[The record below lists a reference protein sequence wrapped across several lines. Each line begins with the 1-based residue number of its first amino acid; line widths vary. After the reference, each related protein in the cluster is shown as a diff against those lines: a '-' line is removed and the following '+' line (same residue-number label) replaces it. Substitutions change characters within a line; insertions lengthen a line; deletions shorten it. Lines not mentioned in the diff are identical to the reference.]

1 MLNLTDEECKAMTI
15 DETGNQIEET
25 SMNELVA
32 IPRPVLDAENI
43 TMIQRALSAISNTL
57 VDASQL
63 AHEFATLKDEVRLL
77 REETARANHFRE
89 IADNA
94 YQQVN
99 AQRIS
104 AETELTTVRFER
116 DNARTDKDHL
126 QFDVQALNGKLAEAN
141 GRIAALEEDQ
151 TKLIGEMDK
160 AIGEAEAKADA
171 KVREVEERYTTRI
184 HTLSEM
190 VRERDVT
197 IADLRSKL
205 YVSERDNRTLRQM
218 LSEAKVAFTA
228 SMAVLEGQMAA
239 E

>member
-1 MLNLTDEECKAMTI
+1 MERIRWHSISIEECEKMTI
-15 DETGNQIEET
+15 DETGNPIEET
-25 SMNELVA
+25 SMNLTVA
-32 IPRPVLDAENI
+32 EPVRPVLNAENMS
-43 TMIQRALSAISNTL
+43 MIQTALAAIGNTL
-57 VDASQL
+57 VDATHL
-63 AHEFATLKDEVRLL
+63 AREFNDLKDEVRQL
-77 REETARANHFRE
+77 REETQRANHFRE

-99 AQRIS
+99 SQRIS
-104 AETELTTVRFER
+104 AESELITVRFER

-171 KVREVEERYTTRI
+171 KVRDVEERYTTRI

-190 VRERDVT
+190 VREHDLT
-197 IADLRSKL
+197 IADLRSRL
-205 YVSERDNRTLRQM
+205 DVSERDNR
-218 LSEAKVAFTA
+218 
-228 SMAVLEGQMAA
+228 
-239 E
+239 